1 MEKDHSQ
8 SRLASEAGWHLSRY
22 YVSAKHPENKGFI
35 IVNLLKGTCIT
46 MDPVDM
52 LALNALDTLPED
64 SPVLDRFKK
73 AGLIVNFDER
83 AMLESLARGA
93 CAYPAG
99 VGLTIC
105 PTMGCN
111 FDCPYCF
118 ENHKAGKM
126 SAEVQDDVIAL
137 AERMLEASGAK
148 KLHVTWFG
156 GEPLL
161 APDVIESL
169 SDRLIKLSA
178 DKGAEYHAGIIT
190 NGYLLDQEKAD
201 MLSSVKVNSYQV
213 TLDGIGP
220 AHDATRHLAGG
231 GPTFERITDNL
242 RTVKISGR
250 VSIRHNVHEA
260 NKDEIEQLKAFVK
273 SIGEE
278 SGNNITYYPAPVSGN
293 DASDERQSN
302 VNLLCG
308 SDCVDIGIMQD
319 SENFGSG
326 RGHYCMAHNLWCVGI
341 DEKGRLQKCWED
353 VDKPEHSFGR
363 AKRWDPKD
371 PSGTTDDPDKLTVY
385 LNSAG
390 ALHDPECRECIW
402 LPQCRG
408 GCPNKRIHM
417 ERSCVPYKHAPEAY
431 ALAVWRAGLEKKDKR
446 NGTGDAPA

>member
-8 SRLASEAGWHLSRY
+8 PRCASEAGWHLSRY
-22 YVSAKHPENKGFI
+22 NISAKHPENKGLI
-35 IVNLLKGTCIT
+35 IVNLMKGTCIT
-46 MDPVDM
+46 LDPVDM
-52 LALNALDTLPED
+52 LPLNALDTLPED
-64 SPVLDRFKK
+64 SPVLERLKK
-73 AGLIVNFDER
+73 AGIIVNFDER
-83 AMLESLARGA
+83 AMLEALARGA
-93 CAYPAG
+93 CACPG
-99 VGLTIC
+99 SVGLTIC

-126 SAEVQDDVIAL
+126 SAGVQDDVIAL
-137 AERMLEASGAK
+137 AERMLDASGAK
-148 KLHVTWFG
+148 ELHVTWFG

-161 APDVIESL
+161 APDVIGSL

-178 DKGAEYHAGIIT
+178 DKGAKYDAGIIT

-201 MLSSVKVNSYQV
+201 MLSRVKVRSYQV

-231 GPTFERITDNL
+231 GSTFERITDNL

-260 NKDEIEQLKAFVK
+260 NKDEIEQLKAFVE
-273 SIGEE
+273 SIAKE

-293 DASDERQSN
+293 DASNERQSN

-308 SDCVDIGIMQD
+308 SDSADVGIMQD
-319 SENFGSG
+319 SKKFEPG
-326 RGHYCMAHNLWCVGI
+326 RGHYCMAHSLWCVGI

-353 VDKPEHSFGR
+353 VDKPEHSFGH
-363 AKRWDPKD
+363 AKHWDPKN
-371 PSGTTDDPDKLTVY
+371 PLGTTDDPDKLTVY
-385 LNSAG
+385 LNSSG

-402 LPQCRG
+402 LPECRG
-408 GCPNKRIHM
+408 GCPNKRIYM
-417 ERSCVPYKHAPEAY
+417 ERSCVPYKHAPKAY
-431 ALAVWRAGLEKKDKR
+431 ALAVWQARQEKKAKE
-446 NGTGDAPA
+446 

>member
-1 MEKDHSQ
+1 MINETDGHFQ
-8 SRLASEAGWHLSRY
+8 PRCASEGGWHLSRY
-22 YVSAKHPENKGFI
+22 NISAKHPENKGFI
-35 IVNLLKGTCIT
+35 IVNLMKGTCIT
-46 MDPVDM
+46 LDLPDM
-52 LALNALDTLPED
+52 IPLNALDTLSED
-64 SPVLDRFKK
+64 SPVLERYKK

-83 AMLESLARGA
+83 AMLEALARGA

-126 SAEVQDDVIAL
+126 SAEVQDDVVAL
-137 AERMLEASGAK
+137 AERLLDASGAK

-161 APDVIESL
+161 APDVIGSL
-169 SDRLIKLSA
+169 SERLIKLSA
-178 DKGAEYHAGIIT
+178 DKGVEYYAGIIT

-201 MLSSVKVNSYQV
+201 MLSRVKVNSYQV

-250 VSIRHNVHEA
+250 VGIRHNVHEA
-260 NKDEIEQLKAFVK
+260 NKDEIEQLKAFVQ
-273 SIGEE
+273 SIAEE
-278 SGNNITYYPAPVSGN
+278 SGNNIKYYPALVSGN
-293 DASDERQSN
+293 DASHERQSN

-308 SDCVDIGIMQD
+308 SDSVDVGILQD
-319 SENFGSG
+319 LKKFGPG
-326 RGHYCMAHNLWCVGI
+326 RGNYCMAHNLWSIGI

-353 VDKPEHSFGR
+353 VDKPEHSFGH
-363 AKRWDPKD
+363 AKRWDLKNPL
-371 PSGTTDDPDKLTVY
+371 GTADDPDKLTVY

-390 ALHDPECRECIW
+390 ALYDPECRECIW
-402 LPQCRG
+402 LPECRG
-408 GCPNKRIHM
+408 GCPNKRVYDK
-417 ERSCVPYKHAPEAY
+417 RQCVPYKNDPEAF
-431 ALAVWRAGLEKKDKR
+431 ALAVWQEKKGKE
-446 NGTGDAPA
+446 